1 MKKPLLNV
9 ALLGMNSKS
18 QSTFTYFVRKHA
30 SQYLQL
36 AEPQHADVCIV
47 DFDTEGGIKQWY
59 ELCFSCQ
66 RPAILL
72 SERDPQKDCA
82 IWVKK
87 PVSSQAMEKAVSQLL
102 KLAGQPPAAAFAPA
116 STAPPATVAAATAE
130 APATAR
136 PQLQVVTE
144 DSLPPARQ
152 KAGYQQNFSDSGS
165 PNLSLSRKEIIE
177 CCGSQIDGDP
187 ASARFRELASFDE
200 RKTLLRPLK
209 KAVQLAREKNA
220 AVEVF
225 GLPTPLVVM
234 AGGERIFVDL
244 ANPRMRHICAMP
256 MQAMPVIKPLP
267 ISLLECEKRYPL
279 HHRHMHLAE
288 TVIWQIAL
296 WASRGRLPQSLA
308 PDQPVQLDYWPNFTR
323 LTVTPHA
330 LAIASLW
337 VNHSLSAVEVAEKMQ
352 VPQRYV
358 FALASA
364 ASSTGLLQQSAQAQ
378 RSAEVNWKKPQAF
391 FNTILR
397 SLKIA

>member
-1 MKKPLLNV
+1 MKKPLMKA
-9 ALLGMNSKS
+9 ALLGMNSKNR
-18 QSTFTYFVRKHA
+18 STFTYFVRKHA
-30 SQYLQL
+30 SQYLLL
-36 AEPQHADVCIV
+36 AEPHEADVCIV

-59 ELCFSCQ
+59 DLCFSCQ

-72 SERDPQKDCA
+72 SEIDPQKDCA

-87 PVSSQAMEKAVSQLL
+87 PVSSQVMEKAVSQLL
-102 KLAGQPPAAAFAPA
+102 KLASQPPSTAVVAEPEAAPA
-116 STAPPATVAAATAE
+116 PQHETPLV
-130 APATAR
+130 AR
-136 PQLQVVTE
+136 PQLQLVTDE
-144 DSLPPARQ
+144 KSKTARK
-152 KAGYQQNFSDSGS
+152 KAGYQQDFSDSGS
-165 PNLSLSRKEIIE
+165 PNLSLSRKEVIE

-187 ASARFRELASFDE
+187 GNDRFRELASFDE

-209 KAVQLAREKNA
+209 KAVQLAREKSC
-220 AVEVF
+220 AVELV
-225 GLPTPLVVM
+225 GLPAQLVVM
-234 AGGERIFVDL
+234 PGGENILLDMDNRHI
-244 ANPRMRHICAMP
+244 RHICAMP
-256 MQAMPVIKPLP
+256 MQAMPVIKPLS
-267 ISLLECEKRYPL
+267 ISLMECEKRYPL
-279 HHRHMHLAE
+279 HHRHMQQSE

-296 WASRGRLPQSLA
+296 WVSRGRLPQSLA

-364 ASSTGLLQQSAQAQ
+364 ACSTGLLKQTGQTPAS
-378 RSAEVNWKKPQAF
+378 SDVSWKKPQAF
-391 FNTILR
+391 FSTILR